1 MIPEPVHN
9 QRYSFRTP
17 AVTTRGMKER
27 DMEVIAEIIQTIID
41 NPEKLDEVSQMV
53 KNLCKNFKLYE

>member
-1 MIPEPVHN
+1 
-9 QRYSFRTP
+9 
-17 AVTTRGMKER
+17 MKER

-41 NPEKLDEVSQMV
+41 NPEKIDEVSQMV